1 MMVPKASA
9 KETVSISTG
18 EVMLARAKNGSIMS
32 ATERLAKPAK
42 TQAGQGDAQLRCRQI
57 GV

>member
-1 MMVPKASA
+1 MVPKASA

-32 ATERLAKPAK
+32 ARNGSPSQPRPRLAKVMPSCVAE
-42 TQAGQGDAQLRCRQI
+42 R
-57 GV
+57 